1 MDANLLS
8 YIGGREPMSRG
19 VSYRKRIVKVT
30 AHAYFFGRWV
40 RILVVFRDEPKV
52 IMHNLRD
59 IAELF
64 SSCIFTI
71 FFNLEGIPQ
80 RNVTPQMDHLCWLYL
95 LIDEYLLH
103 LIIYVLC
110 FLLLSRIIV
119 LIRRV
124 ESFSNL
130 LKLLAV

>member
-8 YIGGREPMSRG
+8 YIGGREPMSRC

-30 AHAYFFGRWV
+30 AHAHFFGRWV